1 MVERRVAVLRADAS
15 DLIGVGHV
23 MRSLALGEALLD
35 AGFDVVLA
43 TVDLPAGMREEA
55 RKCGI
60 TVVDLQCVPF
70 GAADGLATLSLNSAV
85 LVIDGYKFEQGF
97 FEILEKGSNSFVVID
112 DNVETKALAPS
123 VVINQNPHATAEM
136 YAHLSGNPRL
146 LLGLQYALLR
156 REVREVAKLS
166 VAPVAKKVFISM
178 GGSDFLKLTSP
189 IVDGLKD
196 LDIEICVAIGPT
208 NSQRQQIK
216 ETVRSIPWARVIL
229 QADYITELA
238 SSSLAILA
246 AGSSLWEAAALGI
259 PSIGLI
265 VADNQSESARTAE
278 GIAFTRAIDCRDN
291 FDVNTVVS
299 EARNCLLG
307 KIIPMRESALN
318 AQVGDSG
325 KGTSTVLSTLTLNRG
340 GMNG

>member
-1 MVERRVAVLRADAS
+1 MVERKVAVLRADAS

-35 AGFDVVLA
+35 AGLDVVLA
-43 TVDLPAGMREEA
+43 SVDLPAGMREEA

-60 TVVDLQCVPF
+60 TVVDLQCEPF
-70 GAADGLATLSLNSAV
+70 GSDDALATLSLNGAV
-85 LVIDGYKFEQGF
+85 LVVDGYKFEREF
-97 FEILEKGSNSFVVID
+97 FEVLENQATDFAVID

-123 VVINQNPHATAEM
+123 VIINQNPHATAEM
-136 YAHLSGNPRL
+136 YAHLLGKPQL
-146 LLGLQYALLR
+146 LLGLQFALLR
-156 REVREVAKLS
+156 REVREATKQSINTVAG
-166 VAPVAKKVFISM
+166 KVFVAM

-208 NSQRQQIK
+208 NSQRQQIE
-216 ETVRSIPWARVIL
+216 ETVMSIPRARVIL

-246 AGSSLWEAAALGI
+246 AGTSLWEAAALGV

-265 VADNQSESARTAE
+265 VAENQIGASVGAEHYGISLSVDVRNGLHNDSIASNVESLLTIANGALAKMTTATRSKVDE
-278 GIAFTRAIDCRDN
+278 FGSMRVLRAIGPN
-291 FDVNTVVS
+291 S
-299 EARNCLLG
+299 
-307 KIIPMRESALN
+307 
-318 AQVGDSG
+318 
-325 KGTSTVLSTLTLNRG
+325 
-340 GMNG
+340 

>member
-1 MVERRVAVLRADAS
+1 MVERKVAVLRADAS

-43 TVDLPAGMREEA
+43 SVDLPAGMREEA

-60 TVVDLQCVPF
+60 TVVDLQCEPF
-70 GAADGLATLSLNSAV
+70 GSDDAIATLALNGAV
-85 LVIDGYKFEQGF
+85 LVIDCYKFEREF
-97 FEILEKGSNSFVVID
+97 FEILENRATNFAVID
-112 DNVETKALAPS
+112 DNVETKALSPS
-123 VVINQNPHATAEM
+123 VVINQNPHATPEM
-136 YAHLSGNPRL
+136 YAHLSGSPKL

-166 VAPVAKKVFISM
+166 VVPVAKKVFVAM

-189 IVDGLKD
+189 IVDELKD

-208 NSQRQQIK
+208 NSQRQQIE
-216 ETVRSIPWARVIL
+216 ETVMSIPRSRVIF
-229 QADYITELA
+229 QADYILELA

-246 AGSSLWEAAALGI
+246 AGSSLWEAAALGV

-265 VADNQSESARTAE
+265 VADNQINAAQ
-278 GIAFTRAIDCRDN
+278 AFLNNGLLDAIDCREGVH
-291 FDVNTVVS
+291 FEQIVESVVANLVYAQKNSAHRSVIGQGVENIIRELQILENLNS
-299 EARNCLLG
+299 E
-307 KIIPMRESALN
+307 E
-318 AQVGDSG
+318 V
-325 KGTSTVLSTLTLNRG
+325 
-340 GMNG
+340 

>member
-1 MVERRVAVLRADAS
+1 MVERKVAVLRADAS

-23 MRSLALGEALLD
+23 MRSLALGETLLD

-60 TVVDLQCVPF
+60 TVVDLPCVPF
-70 GAADGLATLSLNSAV
+70 GAADALATLSLNSAV
-85 LVIDGYKFEQGF
+85 LVIDGYLFDREF
-97 FEILEKGSNSFVVID
+97 FEILENRATDFVVID

-136 YAHLSGNPRL
+136 YAHLSGNSKL

-156 REVREVAKLS
+156 REVREATKQS
-166 VAPVAKKVFISM
+166 INPVVRKVFVAM
-178 GGSDFLKLTSP
+178 GGSDFLNLTEP
-189 IVDGLKD
+189 IVRALRD
-196 LDIEICVAIGPT
+196 LDIELCVAVGPT
-208 NSQRQQIK
+208 NSQRKQI
-216 ETVRSIPWARVIL
+216 EDVVQSLPRARVIL

-246 AGSSLWEAAALGI
+246 AGSSLWEAAALGV

-265 VADNQSESARTAE
+265 VADNQIGASVGAEHCGISISLDVRSGLHNESIVSNVENLLTMTNGALAKMATATRSEVDEFGSM
-278 GIAFTRAIDCRDN
+278 RALQAIGPN
-291 FDVNTVVS
+291 S
-299 EARNCLLG
+299 
-307 KIIPMRESALN
+307 
-318 AQVGDSG
+318 
-325 KGTSTVLSTLTLNRG
+325 
-340 GMNG
+340 

>member
-1 MVERRVAVLRADAS
+1 MVDRKVAVLRADAS
-15 DLIGVGHV
+15 GLIGAGHV

-43 TVDLPAGMREEA
+43 SVDLPAGMREEA

-70 GAADGLATLSLNSAV
+70 GSDDALATLV
-85 LVIDGYKFEQGF
+85 LDGSMLVVDGYKFEREF
-97 FEILEKGSNSFVVID
+97 FEILENHSTNFVVID
-112 DNVETKALAPS
+112 DNVETNALAPS

-136 YAHLSGNPRL
+136 YGHMLGKPQL

-156 REVREVAKLS
+156 REVREAAKLS
-166 VAPVAKKVFISM
+166 VAPVARKVFVAM
-178 GGSDFLKLTSP
+178 GGSDFLQLTSP

-208 NSQRQQIK
+208 NSQRQQIE
-216 ETVRSIPWARVIL
+216 ETVRSIPQARVIA
-229 QADYITELA
+229 QVEYITELA

-246 AGSSLWEAAALGI
+246 AGSSLWEAAALGV

-265 VADNQSESARTAE
+265 VAENQKSLA
-278 GIAFTRAIDCRDN
+278 IA
-291 FDVNTVVS
+291 S
-299 EARNCLLG
+299 
-307 KIIPMRESALN
+307 
-318 AQVGDSG
+318 QDSG
-325 KGTSTVLSTLTLNRG
+325 FSAVFDMRSRFLIEELIGCVRELTMTGSTFKEMQRIGQGLVKANGSQLAVREILNTAS
-340 GMNG
+340 

>member
-1 MVERRVAVLRADAS
+1 MVERKVAVLRADAS

-35 AGFDVVLA
+35 AAFDVVLA
-43 TVDLPAGMREEA
+43 SVDLPAGMREEA

-60 TVVDLQCVPF
+60 TVVDLQCEPF
-70 GAADGLATLSLNSAV
+70 GFDDALATLSLNGAV
-85 LVIDGYKFEQGF
+85 LVIDGYKFEREF
-97 FEILEKGSNSFVVID
+97 FEILENRATNFAVID

-123 VVINQNPHATAEM
+123 VVINQNPHAIPEM
-136 YAHLSGNPRL
+136 YAHLSGEPQL

-156 REVREVAKLS
+156 REVREVTKQLID
-166 VAPVAKKVFISM
+166 PVAGKVFVAM

-208 NSQRQQIK
+208 NGQRQQIE
-216 ETVRSIPWARVIL
+216 ETVKSIPRARVIL

-246 AGSSLWEAAALGI
+246 AGSSLWEAAALGV
-259 PSIGLI
+259 PTIGLI
-265 VADNQSESARTAE
+265 VADNQSESARAAE
-278 GIAFTRAIDCRDN
+278 LQLLMPVIDVRVDLN
-291 FDVNTVVS
+291 LQ
-299 EARNCLLG
+299 LLLDLTING
-307 KIIPMRESALN
+307 LS
-318 AQVGDSG
+318 VGDRKSRDS
-325 KGTSTVLSTLTLNRG
+325 KSIVHGTNVAAKLLSQVATE
-340 GMNG
+340 

>member
-1 MVERRVAVLRADAS
+1 MVERKVAVLRADAS

-35 AGFDVVLA
+35 VGFDVMLA
-43 TVDLPAGMREEA
+43 TVGLPAGMREEA
-55 RKCGI
+55 HKCGI
-60 TVVDLQCVPF
+60 TVVDLLCVPF
-70 GAADGLATLSLNSAV
+70 GSDDALATLSLNGAV
-85 LVIDGYKFEQGF
+85 LVIDGYKFEREF
-97 FEILEKGSNSFVVID
+97 FEILENQATHFAVID

-136 YAHLSGNPRL
+136 YAHLSGEPQL

-156 REVREVAKLS
+156 REVRAAAKQ
-166 VAPVAKKVFISM
+166 AKSTIAGKVFVAM
-178 GGSDFLKLTSP
+178 GGSDFLQLTSP

-208 NSQRQQIK
+208 NSQRQQIE
-216 ETVRSIPWARVIL
+216 ETVKSIPQARVIL

-246 AGSSLWEAAALGI
+246 AGSSLWEAAALGV

-265 VADNQSESARTAE
+265 VADNQVGASVGAEHCGISISLDVRNGLHNESIVSNVGNLLTTANGTLVKMTTATRSEVDEFGSMRVLQ
-278 GIAFTRAIDCRDN
+278 AIGPN
-291 FDVNTVVS
+291 S
-299 EARNCLLG
+299 
-307 KIIPMRESALN
+307 
-318 AQVGDSG
+318 
-325 KGTSTVLSTLTLNRG
+325 
-340 GMNG
+340 

>member
-1 MVERRVAVLRADAS
+1 MVERKVAVLRADAS

-35 AGFDVVLA
+35 VGFDVMLA
-43 TVDLPAGMREEA
+43 TVGLPAGMREEA
-55 RKCGI
+55 HKCGI

-70 GAADGLATLSLNSAV
+70 GAADALATLSLNGAV
-85 LVIDGYKFEQGF
+85 LVIDGYKFEREF
-97 FEILEKGSNSFVVID
+97 FEILENRVTNFAVID

-123 VVINQNPHATAEM
+123 VVINQNPHATPEM
-136 YAHLSGNPRL
+136 YAHLLGEPQL

-156 REVREVAKLS
+156 REVRAAAKQ
-166 VAPVAKKVFISM
+166 AKSTIVGKVFVAM

-208 NSQRQQIK
+208 NSQRQQIE
-216 ETVRSIPWARVIL
+216 ETVKSIPQARMIL

-246 AGSSLWEAAALGI
+246 AGSSLWEAAALGV

-265 VADNQSESARTAE
+265 VADNQNVVSSATHGL
-278 GIAFTRAIDCRDN
+278 GIAVSIDFRAEIKIGELRGEVKSCLERSSTKLTTQKSL
-291 FDVNTVVS
+291 DVDGVVNVAS
-299 EARNCLLG
+299 MIRT
-307 KIIPMRESALN
+307 
-318 AQVGDSG
+318 
-325 KGTSTVLSTLTLNRG
+325 TS
-340 GMNG
+340 